1 MEPSGGI
8 LIIRKEL
15 LSVSILNFESVS
27 KKTNG
32 RYFIFISHSK
42 FNVPASTFV
51 NATRKE
57 TMAKKLFFKF
67 SIYSFLNR

>member
-15 LSVSILNFESVS
+15 LSVSILNFELVS
-27 KKTNG
+27 KKPMG
-32 RYFIFISHSK
+32 VISFFISHSK

-57 TMAKKLFFKF
+57 TMAKKLFQ
-67 SIYSFLNR
+67 I